1 MARERITFPVN
12 LRQNTNDDS
21 TAFGK
26 WFPVPSSSEP
36 MSLKGFAKHL
46 SEHGKLAS
54 YDMLVLVL
62 QNIVS
67 CLKELILQ
75 GQSVKLDGLGT
86 FRPTIEGKGS
96 NDVETAV
103 SLGANV
109 IIEGIHLRFS
119 PENAKGIIEG
129 IHLRFSPEN
138 AKGEKLTSR
147 AQKGECAFEFKDVLI
162 RKEKTVDGKK
172 KVYFEK
178 IAVSDYALS
187 QTETTP
193 GGEG

>member
-12 LRQNTNDDS
+12 LRQNINDDS
-21 TAFGK
+21 TAYGK

-46 SEHGKLAS
+46 AEHGKLAS

-62 QNIVS
+62 QNIVG

-96 NDVETAV
+96 NSI
-103 SLGANV
+103 SLAISQGTNV
-109 IIEGIHLRFS
+109 II
-119 PENAKGIIEG
+119 KG

-147 AQKGECAFEFKDVLI
+147 ALKEACVFEFKDVLI
-162 RKEKTVDGKK
+162 RKEKTIDGKK
-172 KVYFEK
+172 KIYYEK
-178 IAVSDYALS
+178 VAVEDYALS
-187 QTETTP
+187 QTETNTP
-193 GGEG
+193 GSEG

>member
-26 WFPVPSSSEP
+26 WFPVPSTSEP

-46 SEHGKLAS
+46 AEHGKLAS

-86 FRPTIEGKGS
+86 FRPT
-96 NDVETAV
+96 VE
-103 SLGANV
+103 
-109 IIEGIHLRFS
+109 
-119 PENAKGIIEG
+119 
-129 IHLRFSPEN
+129 
-138 AKGEKLTSR
+138 
-147 AQKGECAFEFKDVLI
+147 
-162 RKEKTVDGKK
+162 GKK

>member
-12 LRQNTNDDS
+12 LRQYINDDS
-21 TAFGK
+21 TAYGK

-46 SEHGKLAS
+46 AEHGKLAS

-62 QNIVS
+62 QNIVG

-86 FRPTIEGKGS
+86 FRPTIEGEGSTEVEIAISKGT
-96 NDVETAV
+96 NT
-103 SLGANV
+103 
-109 IIEGIHLRFS
+109 II
-119 PENAKGIIEG
+119 KG

-147 AQKGECAFEFKDVLI
+147 ALKEACVFEFKDVLI

-187 QTETTP
+187 QTTTTP

>member
-12 LRQNTNDDS
+12 LRQNNNDDS
-21 TAFGK
+21 TVFGK

-46 SEHGKLAS
+46 AEHGKLAS

-62 QNIVS
+62 QNVVG
-67 CLKELILQ
+67 CMKELILQ

-86 FRPTIEGKGS
+86 FRPTIEGQGS
-96 NDVETAV
+96 ATIDEAV
-103 SLGANV
+103 SQGTNV
-109 IIEGIHLRFS
+109 II
-119 PENAKGIIEG
+119 KG

-147 AQKGECAFEFKDVLI
+147 ALKDACAFEFKDVLI
-162 RKEKTVDGKK
+162 RKEKTVEGKK

-187 QTETTP
+187 QSNSATGSGTSSD
-193 GGEG
+193 GGDTNP

>member
-12 LRQNTNDDS
+12 LRQNNNDES

-26 WFPVPSSSEP
+26 WYPVPSSSEP

-46 SEHGKLAS
+46 AEHGKLAS

-62 QNIVS
+62 QNIVG

-75 GQSVKLDGLGT
+75 GQAVKLDGLGT
-86 FRPTIEGKGS
+86 FRPTIEGEGS
-96 NDVETAV
+96 IDVQTAV
-103 SLGANV
+103 SQGTSV
-109 IIEGIHLRFS
+109 II
-119 PENAKGIIEG
+119 KG

-138 AKGEKLTSR
+138 AKGEKLTSK
-147 AQKGECAFEFKDVLI
+147 ALKEACVFEFKDVLI
-162 RKEKTVDGKK
+162 RKEKTIEGKK

-178 IAVSDYALS
+178 VAVSDYALS
-187 QTETTP
+187 QTETSTP
-193 GGEG
+193 GGGEG

>member
-12 LRQNTNDDS
+12 LRQNINDDS

-26 WFPVPSSSEP
+26 WFPVPSTSEP

-62 QNIVS
+62 QNIVG

-75 GQSVKLDGLGT
+75 GQAVKLDGLGT

-103 SLGANV
+103 SQGANV
-109 IIEGIHLRFS
+109 IIEGVHRGFRELFLVNLLIYITLRLKLPDFPIS
-119 PENAKGIIEG
+119 RKVHII
-129 IHLRFSPEN
+129 
-138 AKGEKLTSR
+138 LTY
-147 AQKGECAFEFKDVLI
+147 CFDI
-162 RKEKTVDGKK
+162 
-172 KVYFEK
+172 
-178 IAVSDYALS
+178 
-187 QTETTP
+187 
-193 GGEG
+193 

>member
-12 LRQNTNDDS
+12 LRQNINDDS
-21 TAFGK
+21 TAYGK

-46 SEHGKLAS
+46 AEHGKLAS

-62 QNIVS
+62 QNVVG

-86 FRPTIEGKGS
+86 FRPTIEGEGS
-96 NDVETAV
+96 NEVELAI
-103 SLGANV
+103 SKRANM
-109 IIEGIHLRFS
+109 II
-119 PENAKGIIEG
+119 KG

-147 AQKGECAFEFKDVLI
+147 ALKDARLYNSCSLGICYEGGLDASGHATDTRTEAQKAAMFAPL
-162 RKEKTVDGKK
+162 KELTAEYPEARIIG
-172 KVYFEK
+172 
-178 IAVSDYALS
+178 
-187 QTETTP
+187 QR
-193 GGEG
+193 

>member
-12 LRQNTNDDS
+12 LRQNINDDS
-21 TAFGK
+21 TAYGK

-46 SEHGKLAS
+46 AEHGKLAS

-62 QNIVS
+62 QNIVG

-75 GQSVKLDGLGT
+75 GQSVKL
-86 FRPTIEGKGS
+86 RPTIEGEGSTEVEIAISKGT
-96 NDVETAV
+96 NT
-103 SLGANV
+103 
-109 IIEGIHLRFS
+109 II
-119 PENAKGIIEG
+119 KG

-147 AQKGECAFEFKDVLI
+147 ALKEACVFEFKDVLI

-178 IAVSDYALS
+178 VAVSDYALS
-187 QTETTP
+187 QTTATP

>member
-12 LRQNTNDDS
+12 LRQNINDDS
-21 TAFGK
+21 TAYGK

-46 SEHGKLAS
+46 AEHGKLAS

-62 QNIVS
+62 QNVVG

-86 FRPTIEGKGS
+86 FRPTIEGEGS
-96 NDVETAV
+96 NEVELAI
-103 SLGANV
+103 SKGANV
-109 IIEGIHLRFS
+109 IIKGIHLRF
-119 PENAKGIIEG
+119 N
-129 IHLRFSPEN
+129 PEN

-147 AQKGECAFEFKDVLI
+147 ALKEACVFEFKDVLI

-178 IAVSDYALS
+178 VAVSDYALS
-187 QTETTP
+187 QTTATP

>member
-26 WFPVPSSSEP
+26 WFPVPSTSEP

-75 GQSVKLDGLGT
+75 DLPSHHRGQGLQRRGD
-86 FRPTIEGKGS
+86 RRQPGS
-96 NDVETAV
+96 QCDHR
-103 SLGANV
+103 GY
-109 IIEGIHLRFS
+109 
-119 PENAKGIIEG
+119 P
-129 IHLRFSPEN
+129 P
-138 AKGEKLTSR
+138 
-147 AQKGECAFEFKDVLI
+147 AF
-162 RKEKTVDGKK
+162 
-172 KVYFEK
+172 
-178 IAVSDYALS
+178 
-187 QTETTP
+187 QP
-193 GGEG
+193 

>member
-26 WFPVPSSSEP
+26 WFPVPSTSEP

-46 SEHGKLAS
+46 AEHGKLAS

-96 NDVETAV
+96 NDIETAV

-119 PENAKGIIEG
+119 PENAKG
-129 IHLRFSPEN
+129 LRLRPLPDRDHAWRRRISF
-138 AKGEKLTSR
+138 SR
-147 AQKGECAFEFKDVLI
+147 ASALLTLCSFLRRE
-162 RKEKTVDGKK
+162 EKN
-172 KVYFEK
+172 
-178 IAVSDYALS
+178 
-187 QTETTP
+187 
-193 GGEG
+193 